1 VGRQQLSLRP
11 SSSPPLPPDFYDR
24 PSGEVARDLLGCLV
38 TDGEVVVRLVEVEAY
53 AGTADP
59 ASHAFRGRT
68 PRTEVM
74 WGPPGRLYVYFT
86 YGMHWCMNVSCG
98 PDGHASA
105 VLLRAGEVVGG
116 AASLGAAASR
126 RPQLRPADRAK
137 GPARLA
143 RLMQITGD
151 ANGTDVTRGVTPDGP
166 PLALLVGQA
175 VPEAAV
181 RTGPRV
187 GLNPRMGEAAERP
200 WRWWVDGSAA
210 VSTFRAGR
218 RRPGKARSE
227 G

>member
-1 VGRQQLSLRP
+1 
-11 SSSPPLPPDFYDR
+11 
-24 PSGEVARDLLGCLV
+24 LGCLV

-116 AASLGAAASR
+116 AASVEEAALR
-126 RPQLRPADRAK
+126 RPKLRPADRAK

-143 RLMQITGD
+143 RLLQITGD
-151 ANGTDVTRGVTPDGP
+151 ANGTDVTVGGP
-166 PLALLVGQA
+166 PLAVFADQA
-175 VPEAAV
+175 VKDADV

-187 GLNPRMGEAAERP
+187 GLNPRMGAAADWP
-200 WRWWVDGSAA
+200 WRWWVRDSPA
-210 VSTFRAGR
+210 VSPF
-218 RRPGKARSE
+218 RPGRLRERQARSE